1 MSVKF
6 YLVASLLLVI
16 SEATGGGLTGFV
28 NYIYIFINIS
38 DLPAEGGDVLDPNV
52 QVGLQ
57 NNINDV
63 WQKRE
68 AGTGQR
74 DKDVKEKGSK
84 NTKGERKSS
93 TRNSKSWKRK
103 VSANK
108 NSERKR
114 KTAKRQNL
122 KEKRLEKETPQE

>member
-57 NNINDV
+57 NNIKDV
-63 WQKRE
+63 RQKRG
-68 AGTGQR
+68 AIAGQR
-74 DKDVKEKGSK
+74 DTDVKGKGSK
-84 NTKGERKSS
+84 NTNGEKNSSKRKRKSS
-93 TRNSKSWKRK
+93 KRK
-103 VSANK
+103 VNTNV

-114 KTAKRQNL
+114 KNAK
-122 KEKRLEKETPQE
+122 